1 MTEIKRVLACL
12 VAVVLATTAAAPSAT
27 ASAPVFAP
35 ASYSGTLPDGATWV
49 ARVPSGWNGTVV
61 LFSHGFRPGP
71 DNPAVDAPDQA
82 TADALL
88 TRGFALAGSSYAHT
102 GWALDTAVRDQLD
115 TLAALRQRIGPV
127 REVIAFGQS
136 MGGLVSALL
145 VERAGRNI
153 DGALTTCGLVGG
165 ALNLNN
171 YQLDGTY
178 AMAKLLLPGQ
188 PIQLTKFTT
197 LAQANATVTALS
209 DALRAAQTTPAGR
222 ARIALAAALMN
233 APTWFTGA
241 TPPSTRDWAGQQEA
255 QYNWLQGTLPFAI
268 PARITINAVAN
279 GDSSWNVGVNYS
291 ELLHRSAQSAQVAGL
306 YRQAGLD
313 LKADLTTLSKNATI
327 TPDLPAVRWLARTS
341 TPTGRL
347 SKPELT
353 LHTIAD
359 NLAPVEYQEQ
369 YRGQVGRAGAGPL
382 LRQAYVS
389 RIGHC
394 AFTPAEHVA
403 ALLAVQNRIR
413 MGTWRSAAPEALQAS
428 ADSLGLG
435 GAAFIRYQP
444 PPFVN
449 DRADRRH

>member
-1 MTEIKRVLACL
+1 MAIVKRVLTCL
-12 VAVVLATTAAAPSAT
+12 VAVVLTTAAAAPHAQGSA
-27 ASAPVFAP
+27 A
-35 ASYSGTLPDGATWV
+35 ASYAGTLPNGATWV
-49 ARVPSGWNGTVV
+49 ARVPSDWNGTVV

-71 DNPAVDAPDQA
+71 DNPAVDAPDRA

-88 TRGFALAGSSYAHT
+88 ARGFALAGSSYAHT
-102 GWALDTAVRDQLD
+102 GWALDTAVQDQLD
-115 TLAALRQRIGPV
+115 TLAALRQHVGPE

-145 VERAGRNI
+145 AERGGRDI

-178 AMAKLLLPGQ
+178 AMAQLLLPGQ

-197 LAQANATVTALS
+197 PAEANATVTALTN
-209 DALRAAQTTPAGR
+209 ALRAAQTTPSGR

-233 APTWFTGA
+233 APTWFTGP
-241 TPPSTRDWAGQQEA
+241 TPPSPRDWAGQQEA
-255 QYNWLQGTLPFAI
+255 QYNWLLATLPFVV
-268 PARITINAVAN
+268 PARITINAVAG
-279 GDSSWNVGVNYS
+279 GDSSWNVGVHYAG
-291 ELLHRSAQSAQVAGL
+291 LLRRSAQSGQVAGL

-313 LKADLTTLSKNATI
+313 LTADLATLSRNATI

-341 TPTGRL
+341 VPTGRL
-347 SKPELT
+347 AKPELT
-353 LHTIAD
+353 LHTIVD
-359 NLAPVEYQEQ
+359 NLAPVEFHQQ
-369 YRGQVGRAGAGPL
+369 YGGKVRRAGAEPL

-389 RIGHC
+389 RVGHC

-413 MGTWRSAAPEALQAS
+413 TGTWRHAAPEALQSTAE
-428 ADSLGLG
+428 SLGLG
-435 GAAFIRYQP
+435 GAAFVRYQP

-449 DRADRRH
+449 DRAGASAAG